1 MNDHRRARRWRALS
15 FLRTPVAVLLLLL
28 AGAATAKDR
37 AAACVPDGIDE
48 QVTVERVHDGD
59 TLRLR
64 DGRTVRL
71 IGINAP
77 ELGRRKGNVPAEPH
91 ADQARDALAALL
103 PPGSPLA
110 LDFDADRE
118 DRYGRLLAHLYLMPL
133 ERGSVQQRLLE
144 QGHGMVIVVPPN
156 AGNVDCYR
164 VAERRARERAA
175 GLWGRGEYAAVDAT
189 RLEPRAAGFRLIRG
203 RVNRVAESRGS
214 WWLDLDGDTS
224 LRILKADMVH
234 FRDYPL
240 QRLAGRTI
248 MARGWLVPRQG
259 KRPGSIMGLRHPAA
273 LEVLGDLAFP

>member
-1 MNDHRRARRWRALS
+1 MAD
-15 FLRTPVAVLLLLL
+15 
-28 AGAATAKDR
+28 DR
-37 AAACVPDGIDE
+37 AAVCVPDGIDE
-48 QVTVERVHDGD
+48 QAIVERVHDGD

-77 ELGRRKGNVPAEPH
+77 ELARPRGKAPAEPH
-91 ADQARDALAALL
+91 AEQAREALHALL

-118 DRYGRLLAHLYLMPL
+118 DRYGRLLAHLYLIPL

-144 QGHGMVIVVPPN
+144 QGHGVAILVPPN
-156 AGNVDCYR
+156 AGNAECYR
-164 VAERRARERAA
+164 AAERRARERAA
-175 GLWGRGEYAAVDAT
+175 GLWARAEYAPVDAT

-203 RVNRVAESRGS
+203 RVNRVAETRGS

-224 LRILKADMVH
+224 LRIVKADRAY

-240 QRLAGRTI
+240 ERLAGRTI
-248 MARGWLVPRQG
+248 VARGWLVPRQG
-259 KRPGSIMGLRHPAA
+259 KRPGSIMRLRHPAA
-273 LEVLGDLAFP
+273 LEVVDDPAFPGSLSNAARGVERMVGSFAAPGSMPDN